1 MKKFALLAVLLIAG
15 IITFTGCGADN
26 NAAPAAGTNQPA
38 AAATPTPAP
47 AAGTTEAAP
56 AGTTEAAPASNFNDT
71 REIVVV
77 SREEGS
83 GTRGAFIEILGV
95 LVTGADGSSRDMT
108 TLDAEIAPGTS
119 VVIGSVGGNPYA
131 IGYISLGS
139 LNDTVTAISV
149 DGVAPTAANVQNG
162 TYPLFRTFY
171 LAVLEDR
178 DPATQE
184 FLDFVL
190 SAEGQ
195 AIVED
200 RNYVKALATAPSFE
214 PSGEFSGTVVVSGST
229 SVEPLMLRMKEAFEA
244 IHTNVTVEVH
254 AGGTSAGINAAISG
268 TADIGMSS
276 RDIRPSEIEQGIV
289 PIAIAYDGLAVI
301 INNDNPTNNMDS
313 ETIRQIFVGDVTRWN
328 AVN

>member
-1 MKKFALLAVLLIAG
+1 MKKTAILVLIAG
-15 IITFTGCGADN
+15 LIMLTGCGADEV
-26 NAAPAAGTNQPA
+26 AAS
-38 AAATPTPAP
+38 PTS
-47 AAGTTEAAP
+47 G
-56 AGTTEAAPASNFNDT
+56 FNEG

-83 GTRGAFIEILGV
+83 GTRGAFIEILGI
-95 LVTGADGSSRDMT
+95 LVSGADGSSRDMT

-119 VVIGSVGGNPYA
+119 VVIGSVAGNPYS
-131 IGYISLGS
+131 IGYVSLGS
-139 LNDTVTAISV
+139 LNDSVTAISV

-162 TYPLFRTFY
+162 SYPLFRTFY
-171 LAVLEDR
+171 LAVREER

-195 AIVED
+195 AIAEG
-200 RNYVKALATAPSFE
+200 RGYVQAVTTAPDFE
-214 PSGEFSGTVVVSGST
+214 PSGDFSGTVVVSGST

-268 TADIGMSS
+268 TAHIGMSS
-276 RDIRPSEIEQGIV
+276 RDIRPSEIEQGVV

-301 INNDNPTNNMDS
+301 VHNDNPTSNITS